1 MNLTTLLRFGEGITP
16 DTPIGER
23 VTFGLQ
29 VVGIGMGVVFGVLLI
44 LIGILQLFKLF
55 SVKKPAEQKKSEPVF
70 ATPTPTA
77 TAPAANAPASE
88 EETVVAVATAAIA
101 ASRGESE
108 CAFNIISIK
117 KIVK

>member
-1 MNLTTLLRFGEGITP
+1 MNFTTLLKFGADITP
-16 DTPIGER
+16 DTPIGEK

-55 SVKKPAEQKKSEPVF
+55 AVKKPAEQKETEKVSVAPTSVATVPV
-70 ATPTPTA
+70 
-77 TAPAANAPASE
+77 ANAPASE
-88 EETVVAVATAAIA
+88 EETVIAVASAAIA
-101 ASRGESE
+101 AARGESE